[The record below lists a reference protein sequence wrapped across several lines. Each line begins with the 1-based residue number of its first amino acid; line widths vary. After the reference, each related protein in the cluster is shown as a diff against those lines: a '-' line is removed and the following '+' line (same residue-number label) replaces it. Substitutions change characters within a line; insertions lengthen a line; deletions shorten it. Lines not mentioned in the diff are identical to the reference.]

1 VPYWKLHYHLVWA
14 THERLPLITSQ
25 VEPPMY
31 QATVGKAQEL
41 GATVHA
47 IVGTTDHLH
56 LAVSIP
62 PKVSLAAFIG
72 QVKGAASYY
81 VNHQSNAEGIF
92 DWQRGYGALSVGP
105 QGLPLVIEYVRNQK
119 EHHRQGDLIAAMERV
134 EEVPGAK
141 APGNMVQG
149 R

>member
-1 VPYWKLHYHLVWA
+1 MPYWKLHYHLVWA

-25 VEPPMY
+25 VEVPIY
-31 QATVGKAQEL
+31 QATVGKAQDQ

-47 IVGTTDHLH
+47 IGGIADHLH

-62 PKVSLAAFIG
+62 PQISLASFIG

-81 VNHQSNAEGIF
+81 VNHQPNAEGTF

-105 QGLPLVIEYVRNQK
+105 QGLPLVIEYVQHQK
-119 EHHRQGDLIAAMERV
+119 DHHHQGDLIAAMERV
-134 EEVPGAK
+134 EEELPA
-141 APGNMVQG
+141 
-149 R
+149 RR